1 MPSPDAPITVGV
13 LFYCRTGCTFRL
25 VQHLC
30 AGINAIP
37 GVRALPALVSD
48 SRRLKEEY
56 LAHQDAIMAAIERDL
71 VASGEFAYPGAEVI
85 PWKSIPLVDLNFL
98 SQVDALLVGGPVYAG
113 SLAAPVHGFWDLL
126 AHSNPRGAL
135 AGKLAAPFAT
145 VSSALDGGESACL
158 DLFSVLSSFGMT
170 VVTLGYLD
178 PAMSSGSTLSTVSAL
193 VAQVGQ
199 RVDQRVFFR
208 DLSVSWQ
215 LDEFTQRTRLSAE
228 DARVAFKTG
237 QLMAGTAKLSRLG
250 ASA

>member
-1 MPSPDAPITVGV
+1 
-13 LFYCRTGCTFRL
+13 
-25 VQHLC
+25 
-30 AGINAIP
+30 
-37 GVRALPALVSD
+37 
-48 SRRLKEEY
+48 
-56 LAHQDAIMAAIERDL
+56 
-71 VASGEFAYPGAEVI
+71 
-85 PWKSIPLVDLNFL
+85 
-98 SQVDALLVGGPVYAG
+98 
-113 SLAAPVHGFWDLL
+113 
-126 AHSNPRGAL
+126 
-135 AGKLAAPFAT
+135 
-145 VSSALDGGESACL
+145 
-158 DLFSVLSSFGMT
+158 MT